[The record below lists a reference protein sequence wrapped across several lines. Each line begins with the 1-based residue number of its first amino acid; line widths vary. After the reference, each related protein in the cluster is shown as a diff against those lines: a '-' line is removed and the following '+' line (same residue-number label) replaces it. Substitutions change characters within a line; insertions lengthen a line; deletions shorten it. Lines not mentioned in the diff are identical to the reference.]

1 MIGLGKN
8 FSHGHVAI
16 MRSFNLAVWPPDQW
30 RHTVL
35 QLAILSPRTLACRS
49 APPGPRSW
57 RAPSAPLCQASFE
70 APPPSQPPT
79 HHYLSINRPV
89 QSSCAKSAGGCRKI
103 GLLFSEENYFVAL
116 VFGQCD
122 KTNFLNNPIS
132 QRAKECMAHV

>member
-8 FSHGHVAI
+8 FSHGHIAI

-30 RHTVL
+30 RHIVL

-57 RAPSAPLCQASFE
+57 RAPSSPLRQASFE

-79 HHYLSINRPV
+79 HHYLSTNRPV
-89 QSSCAKSAGGCRKI
+89 QSSWANSTGGCRKI
-103 GLLFSEENYFVAL
+103 GLFIFFENAT
-116 VFGQCD
+116 
-122 KTNFLNNPIS
+122 TNFLQNS
-132 QRAKECMAHV
+132 YLTARQRMHGACLICFDCL

>member
-16 MRSFNLAVWPPDQW
+16 MRSFCLAVWPPDQW

-57 RAPSAPLCQASFE
+57 RAPSSPLRQASFE

-79 HHYLSINRPV
+79 HHYLSTNRPV
-89 QSSCAKSAGGCRKI
+89 QSSRANSTGGCSKI
-103 GLLFSEENYFVAL
+103 GLNLKGNYFGAL

-122 KTNFLNNPIS
+122 KMHFLKNLPHS
-132 QRAKECMAHV
+132 AL